1 MYELLVYNNQAFS
14 YPIFSHFIPPIPHP
28 VALRNAHVSVI
39 DHIKL
44 MFLSYIRTTITDVN
58 YCNCSV
64 RLCSSYRFIIQI
76 ERP

>member
-1 MYELLVYNNQAFS
+1 MYELLVYNNQASS
-14 YPIFSHFIPPIPHP
+14 YPIFSHSIPPIPHP
-28 VALRNAHVSVI
+28 VALGNAHVSVI
-39 DHIKL
+39 DHKL
-44 MFLSYIRTTITDVN
+44 MFLSYSISDVN